1 MALINSQVMKRRH
14 TKRGVMLS
22 VTFRCSHSYKDGS
35 GKPLP
40 RVAYYSVADWV
51 VRCETQLPTTVYVL
65 YCDVMPSNAVL
76 VCCGML
82 NTRPW

>member
-1 MALINSQVMKRRH
+1 MFYMAYMNSQVMKRRH

-22 VTFRCSHSYKDGS
+22 VTFRCSHSYKDDS

-51 VRCETQLPTTVYVL
+51 VVVRNTATDYSLCAILRCDAE
-65 YCDVMPSNAVL
+65 
-76 VCCGML
+76 
-82 NTRPW
+82 